1 MGFWSKLFGFD
12 KRWAAV
18 EQKLLDQAKHHHR
31 YLAQVDTKL
40 EIMAQDVVGHLHTVP
55 NENKI
60 NLLESQLIDIT
71 SHFIEL
77 KSSMELNTHE
87 IDTISTRV
95 RELKERHDKLSDN
108 VNYEISETYKRD
120 ERQVKDIKNK
130 IDINA
135 AGVMIDSAH
144 QSIDIARESS
154 LRAIE
159 RTNKDLAAL
168 EIQVAAIELEEKKHH
183 HPHEVADYADTHAG
197 APSTDRSSLRDSYGR
212 VPDSYENENK

>member
-12 KRWAAV
+12 KRWAV
-18 EQKLLDQAKHHHR
+18 MEQKLLDQAKHHHK
-31 YLAQVDTKL
+31 YMAQLDTKL

-60 NLLESQLIDIT
+60 NLLENQLIDLT
-71 SHFIEL
+71 SRFIEL

-87 IDTISTRV
+87 IDAISARV

-144 QSIDIARESS
+144 QSIESAREFS

-159 RTNKDLAAL
+159 KTYKDIAAL
-168 EIQVAAIELEEKKHH
+168 EIQIAAIELEEKKHH
-183 HPHEVADYADTHAG
+183 HPNEVADVAATNT
-197 APSTDRSSLRDSYGR
+197 SRNSLGKGYGKLD
-212 VPDSYENENK
+212 VYDE